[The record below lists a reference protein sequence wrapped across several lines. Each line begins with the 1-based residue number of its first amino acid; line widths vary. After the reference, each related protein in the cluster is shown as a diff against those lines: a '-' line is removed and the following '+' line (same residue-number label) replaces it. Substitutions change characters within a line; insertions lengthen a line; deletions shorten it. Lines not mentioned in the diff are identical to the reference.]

1 MSAHTAFS
9 APVGSLISWSDGT
22 PRPPERHSKKLAI
35 WKTRNSQG
43 RLIRKEDSRTLGSY
57 TAPASFTLHEGDIG
71 SRGTIVVTIL
81 RTFGID
87 STLAFTVVE
96 WPAIGSVRVFDR
108 PGPSHELVYLAESR
122 EAAEAWLK
130 IHRHPFAVLED
141 MTADEAAAD
150 HVEGR
155 AAA

>member
-1 MSAHTAFS
+1 MPAHTAFS
-9 APVGSLISWSDGT
+9 APIGSLIAWGDGT
-22 PRPPERHSKKLAI
+22 PRPPERHSKKLAS
-35 WKTRNSQG
+35 WKTRNGSG
-43 RLIRKEDSRTLGSY
+43 RMIRKEDARTRGSY
-57 TAPASFTLHEGDIG
+57 TAPASFALHEGDLG
-71 SRGTIVVTIL
+71 SSGTFVVTIL

-96 WPAIGSVRVFDR
+96 RPPVGSVRVFDR
-108 PGPSHELVYLAESR
+108 PGPSHELVHLAANR

-130 IHRHPFAVLED
+130 VHRHPLAVLEEV
-141 MTADEAAAD
+141 TADEVAAD